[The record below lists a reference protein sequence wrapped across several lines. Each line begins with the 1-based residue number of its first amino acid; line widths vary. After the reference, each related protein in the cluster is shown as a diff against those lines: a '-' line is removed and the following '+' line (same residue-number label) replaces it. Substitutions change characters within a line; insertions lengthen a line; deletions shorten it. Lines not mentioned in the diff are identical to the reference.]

1 MKLLEQLCQIH
12 APSGSEYKL
21 SEFLLKYIEEN
32 KSNWKNQPIIHQ
44 GEDFQDCIVLV
55 FGKSRSSS
63 SLNTVA
69 RSKDKRSSPFF
80 LVTL

>member
-32 KSNWKNQPIIHQ
+32 KSNWKNQPIIHH
-44 GEDFQDCIVLV
+44 GEDFLANFTTFAQRCE
-55 FGKSRSSS
+55 KSEQKSQE
-63 SLNTVA
+63 
-69 RSKDKRSSPFF
+69 KKREFR
-80 LVTL
+80 